1 MAKLMRDASMGKPAR
16 LSARAK
22 PVMLSLSLPLRA
34 SPKSMM
40 AQALN

>member
-1 MAKLMRDASMGKPAR
+1 MAKLMRDASMGNPAR

-22 PVMLSLSLPLRA
+22 PVMLSLSLPLRE

-40 AQALN
+40 AQALS

>member
-1 MAKLMRDASMGKPAR
+1 MAKLMREASTGSPAR

-34 SPKSMM
+34 SPNSMM
-40 AQALN
+40 TKPEV

>member
-1 MAKLMRDASMGKPAR
+1 MAKLIRDASMGKPAR
-16 LSARAK
+16 LSARAN

-40 AQALN
+40 AQVLS

>member
-1 MAKLMRDASMGKPAR
+1 MAKLMRDASMGKPAL

-34 SPKSMM
+34 SPKSMIDLS
-40 AQALN
+40 LN